1 MTNHRELIAH
11 SPFDEET
18 REMLLGVFDVI
29 QRNYRLDEKMSM
41 TVVNRILAM
50 AESGER
56 SPEIIEKAAQPAGQG
71 GA

>member
-1 MTNHRELIAH
+1 MTNPRELIAH

-18 REMLLGVFDVI
+18 REVLLGVFETI
-29 QRNYRLDEKMSM
+29 QRNYRLDEKMAM